1 MAMIETKEKHT
12 SSKSLRTRFCSVV
25 DATFGDWVGKVD
37 VEVPFTNEIK
47 GSLARTLAAL
57 KIKAKANVTCM
68 IKSYILQYF
77 A

>member
-12 SSKSLRTRFCSVV
+12 SSKSLRTRLCSVV
-25 DATFGDWVGKVD
+25 EITSGDWVGKVD
-37 VEVPFTNEIK
+37 VEVSFTNGFK
-47 GSLARTLAAL
+47 GTLASTLDAL
-57 KIKAKANVTCM
+57 KISAKASVTCM